1 MIKTLTLNDYKSLYT
16 IRKISFYSPYAFVVI
31 KGKSNRLLIHKN
43 KKVYYI
49 NDNADTYYFDDDMN
63 KYFELNAIQGIS
75 NELENEILN
84 LK

>member
-1 MIKTLTLNDYKSLYT
+1 MIKTLNDYKSLYT

-31 KGKSNRLLIHKN
+31 KGKSNGLLIHKN
-43 KKVYYI
+43 EKGYYVHA
-49 NDNADTYYFDDDMN
+49 NDNTYYFDDDMN
-63 KYFELNAIQGIS
+63 KYLELNAIQGIS